1 MDRGL
6 DVVRESLTKV
16 KAYVQDLQAVDRT
29 LRPNDETTGE
39 EREAQFILRRQ
50 EWKSSADPMHQHF
63 ANMMSSFEPG
73 LFVGGEGADVPADNV
88 DLERWFKRPKGHERR
103 LHGRRHAGVRIVQQG
118 PTLLLAL
125 DAHVHHNGPFT
136 VDDLEPY
143 GHARVPVSQQQ
154 AVKRGKIMRKA
165 RSRKKRDALLAGDV
179 ATLFAS
185 SSLVRPSG
193 NTSPRRNKS
202 DIVSRL
208 IAPACQAA
216 TMD

>member
-6 DVVRESLTKV
+6 DIGRETWTKV

-50 EWKSSADPMHQHF
+50 EWESRADPMHRHF
-63 ANMMSSFEPG
+63 ATMMSSFEPG
-73 LFVGGEGADVPADNV
+73 LFVGGESADVPADNL

-125 DAHVHHNGPFT
+125 DAHMHHDGSLT

-143 GHARVPVSQQQ
+143 GHAHVPVSQQQ
-154 AVKRGKIMRKA
+154 AVERGKIMRKA
-165 RSRKKRDALLAGDV
+165 RSRKKRDALLAD
-179 ATLFAS
+179 LEKRYL
-185 SSLVRPSG
+185 SLS
-193 NTSPRRNKS
+193 
-202 DIVSRL
+202 
-208 IAPACQAA
+208 
-216 TMD
+216 

>member
-1 MDRGL
+1 LTRLVSCMDRGL
-6 DVVRESLTKV
+6 DVVRETLTQV

-50 EWKSSADPMHQHF
+50 EWESSADPMHRHF
-63 ANMMSSFEPG
+63 AKMMGSFEPG
-73 LFVGGEGADVPADNV
+73 LFVGGESADFPADNL

-125 DAHVHHNGPFT
+125 DAHVHHDGSFM

-154 AVKRGKIMRKA
+154 AVERGKIMRKA
-165 RSRKKRDALLAGDV
+165 RSRKKRDALLAD
-179 ATLFAS
+179 LEKRYL
-185 SSLVRPSG
+185 SLS
-193 NTSPRRNKS
+193 
-202 DIVSRL
+202 
-208 IAPACQAA
+208 
-216 TMD
+216 